1 MRRYKIVVLATLIA
15 ACSVT
20 SACGKKVSGD
30 KKENVEKKSVTDE
43 LNSAMGEVNKV
54 KQRKDLGNIKFSDK
68 FYLNIPKAEDV
79 KTLSTFRMESKK
91 RVSTDELQKI
101 QQELIKNN
109 FSDIY
114 TKEEMESFGD
124 TFLTPLNKYPEGENV
139 KKDDMKSRLFSYKKY
154 KEDIEKGKVEF
165 TCFSFSNKK
174 GFAETWSWGTNFSRG
189 KAAQLDGCE
198 TAYMYIPTTE
208 HDIKKY
214 IPTGYQYDG
223 KEEYQLL
230 DKKTSVKDAVAVT
243 EDYLEHKHNN
253 GKNQN
258 PELKPAVIS
267 VKVVDMGK
275 GIYDYSMAVTKKYKG
290 VRIEANKMRFG
301 DETLGGDKTSNK
313 GKVLDL
319 FPATASKIESQYID
333 GLISYATD
341 FDIKD
346 EKSYDQ
352 MITFE
357 KAVELMRD
365 SFAKQSVLTI
375 KYAELVYLN
384 SQTKKEKENV
394 NDIKSG
400 VTPKWKFQIGNQ
412 TDELTYCVYVDVL
425 DGSVDYIVQQ
435 DTD

>member
-1 MRRYKIVVLATLIA
+1 MRRYKIAVLATLIA

-91 RVSTDELQKI
+91 NLSAEELHEIHQK
-101 QQELIKNN
+101 LIKNN

-114 TKEEMESFGD
+114 TKEEITKLSD
-124 TFLTPLNKYPEGENV
+124 TFYTLEDQYPEGEKV
-139 KKDDMKSRLFSYKKY
+139 DKKDPNAGLFSYKKY
-154 KEDIEKGKVEF
+154 KEDIKKGKVTF
-165 TCFSFSNKK
+165 QCFSFLNKK

-189 KAAQLDGCE
+189 KVAQLSGSK
-198 TAYMYIPTTE
+198 TAVYFPNQE
-208 HDIKKY
+208 NKIKKY

-223 KEEYQLL
+223 KDEYQLL
-230 DKKTSVKDAVAVT
+230 DKKISVKDAIEVT

-267 VKVVDMGK
+267 VKAVDMGK
-275 GIYDYSMAVTKKYKG
+275 GIYDYSMAVTNQYKG
-290 VRIEANKMRFG
+290 IRIEANKLKL
-301 DETLGGDKTSNK
+301 ENEVGGDDTSNK

-319 FPATASKIESQYID
+319 SPAIASMIESQYID
-333 GLISYATD
+333 EVIGYGTD

-346 EKSYDQ
+346 EKSYNQ

-357 KAVELMRD
+357 KAVELMKD

-384 SQTKKEKENV
+384 S
-394 NDIKSG
+394 
-400 VTPKWKFQIGNQ
+400 
-412 TDELTYCVYVDVL
+412 
-425 DGSVDYIVQQ
+425 
-435 DTD
+435 